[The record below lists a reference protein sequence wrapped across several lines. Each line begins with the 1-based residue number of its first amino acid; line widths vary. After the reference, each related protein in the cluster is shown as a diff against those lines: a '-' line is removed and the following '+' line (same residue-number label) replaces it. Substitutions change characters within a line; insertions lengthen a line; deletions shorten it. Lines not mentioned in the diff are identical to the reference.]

1 MRLREVLR
9 TTGPDEVILII
20 TAASV
25 LLIDLIWGIAIGV
38 ALHVIF
44 TKFLKKKVN

>member
-9 TTGPDEVILII
+9 TTGPDEIIMMI

-38 ALHVIF
+38 VLHIIF
-44 TKFLKKKVN
+44 TKFFKKKVN